1 MDWCECECEC
11 VRVYRVQL
19 RGRGRE
25 GVNRESESQ
34 LPSFG
39 PLPLTLGAW
48 VNVQAHPEQSH
59 AVLATLQTISAV
71 SCLPFLF
78 LCELQICHVRSARNM
93 RRAPANG
100 SIAGF
105 KHIRDNSTISMIES
119 QHDRPG

>member
-11 VRVYRVQL
+11 VSVCVCIERK
-19 RGRGRE
+19 RE
-25 GVNRESESQ
+25 RESESQ
-34 LPSFG
+34 LPSFE

-59 AVLATLQTISAV
+59 AALATLQTISHL
-71 SCLPFLF
+71 SCLPLLF
-78 LCELQICHVRSARNM
+78 LCKLQICHVRSARNM
-93 RRAPANG
+93 RRAPAKG

-105 KHIRDNSTISMIES
+105 KHIRDNSTISMNGS

>member
-11 VRVYRVQL
+11 VSVCVCIERK
-19 RGRGRE
+19 RE
-25 GVNRESESQ
+25 RESESQ
-34 LPSFG
+34 LPSFE

-59 AVLATLQTISAV
+59 AVLATLQTISHL
-71 SCLPFLF
+71 SCLPLLF
-78 LCELQICHVRSARNM
+78 LCKLQICHVRSARNM